1 MEPESYCDSPR
12 PPAAPPARA
21 GADADDGP
29 RADCV
34 LCGDPTEYP
43 AEVAGSPL
51 CPRCAW
57 QQAQRGAC
65 SG

>member
-1 MEPESYCDSPR
+1 MEPDTYCETSP
-12 PPAAPPARA
+12 PPLPGSAPDPV
-21 GADADDGP
+21 DGP
-29 RADCV
+29 VADCV

-43 AEVAGSPL
+43 ADAPGSPL

>member
-1 MEPESYCDSPR
+1 VQPDTYCETSP
-12 PPAAPPARA
+12 PPLSAVAPDPA
-21 GADADDGP
+21 DGP
-29 RADCV
+29 FADCV
-34 LCGDPTEYP
+34 LCAEPTEHP
-43 AEVAGSPL
+43 ADAPGSPL

>member
-1 MEPESYCDSPR
+1 VEPDTYCETSP
-12 PPAAPPARA
+12 PPLPGSAPDPV
-21 GADADDGP
+21 DGP
-29 RADCV
+29 VADCV

-43 AEVAGSPL
+43 ADAPGSPL
-51 CPRCAW
+51 CPRGAW

>member
-1 MEPESYCDSPR
+1 VEPDTYCETSPPPLPAAAPEPER
-12 PPAAPPARA
+12 
-21 GADADDGP
+21 GP

-34 LCGDPTEYP
+34 LCAEPTEYP
-43 AEVAGSPL
+43 ADAPGSPL

-57 QQAQRGAC
+57 QQAQRSAC